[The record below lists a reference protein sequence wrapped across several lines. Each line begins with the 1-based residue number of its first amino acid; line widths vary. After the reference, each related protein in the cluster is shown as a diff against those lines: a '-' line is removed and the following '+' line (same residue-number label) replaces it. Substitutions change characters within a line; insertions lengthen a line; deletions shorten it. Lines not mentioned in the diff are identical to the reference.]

1 MGKFITWMKAY
12 MRYRIDIRKLNKK
25 AKNVRY
31 KVKHHE
37 RDKQKKDIDI
47 MFKYLDMMENVLY
60 LEKLGVK
67 EFEARDLIASTEST
81 LLANYYTA
89 RASDILDEIVDE

>member
-1 MGKFITWMKAY
+1 MGEFITWMKAY
-12 MRYRIDIRKLNKK
+12 LRHQIDIRQLTKKVKL
-25 AKNVRY
+25 VHC

-37 RDKQKKDIDI
+37 KDKLKKDTDI
-47 MFKYLDMMENVLY
+47 MFKYLDMMDNVLY

-67 EFEARDLIASTEST
+67 EFEAHDLTASTESMS
-81 LLANYYTA
+81 LANYYTA